1 MEGIP
6 SSNEEVTTQMALFAN
21 WVRSGYMYPNDVI
34 PPSDAIAQTVLFV
47 IDQLPVSLDL
57 SFAKEN
63 RFRNDRYPMKL
74 PLTARRLFQSLLS
87 MLQTPKPGSGRFV
100 WVVDTVDEGIGP
112 SNAAIYNGPKGDCIF
127 AADREA
133 AKAAVYF
140 VEAE

>member
-6 SSNEEVTTQMALFAN
+6 SSSEEVTTQMALFAN

-100 WVVDTVDEGIGP
+100 WVVDTVDENSSISGIRYLLPKLP
-112 SNAAIYNGPKGDCIF
+112 SDPPCIELKPPSH
-127 AADREA
+127 RM
-133 AKAAVYF
+133 
-140 VEAE
+140 